1 MCAAQLLPDLKAK
14 SKKFRALKEVAA
26 TQEIGEP
33 SCRPKLL
40 NSPATGS
47 SSAAAAAAA
56 APARGRDGLA
66 GGAVVSG
73 AQTAP
78 IVVRSRLGC
87 DSSAVVAA
95 ADDLHLV
102 DAGVVLLAVV
112 QVGVHV
118 GGVGQEEPVRACMHE
133 REH

>member
-14 SKKFRALKEVAA
+14 SKKFRALKELAA

-56 APARGRDGLA
+56 PARGRDGLA

-78 IVVRSRLGC
+78 IVVGSRLGC
-87 DSSAVVAA
+87 DSSAVVA
-95 ADDLHLV
+95 LSLIHI
-102 DAGVVLLAVV
+102 
-112 QVGVHV
+112 
-118 GGVGQEEPVRACMHE
+118 
-133 REH
+133 